1 MTVIHRHFSTLVN
14 RNLSYTTSGARTPE
28 TFVQEELRIQRKP
41 PKLMK
46 LFLITL
52 LGIVSFGIGAVPAA
66 EQDTRQTSSDETP
79 ASGKSSY
86 ANVSDNDKQMDRA
99 VENAQRTLGFFM
111 AALKAKKNGDTVF
124 EIKKGFIDGDKVEH
138 LWIKRVTYDGKN
150 FHGEI
155 DNRPNEVSN
164 VHLGEHVTVAPR
176 DVTDWMFLK
185 DGKLIGGYTTRVLYA
200 RLSPEDKA
208 EFDKQAEFKI
218 E

>member
-1 MTVIHRHFSTLVN
+1 
-14 RNLSYTTSGARTPE
+14 
-28 TFVQEELRIQRKP
+28 
-41 PKLMK
+41 
-46 LFLITL
+46 
-52 LGIVSFGIGAVPAA
+52 
-66 EQDTRQTSSDETP
+66 
-79 ASGKSSY
+79 
-86 ANVSDNDKQMDRA
+86 MDRA
-99 VENAQRTLGFFM
+99 SRKRAANARLFYGS
-111 AALKAKKNGDTVF
+111 AKGQKERDTVF

-155 DNRPNEVSN
+155 DNAPNEVSN

-208 EFDKQAEFKI
+208 EFDKAG
-218 E
+218 